1 MLFLRISVLVM
12 ALLSALLCVVPGGS
26 ALAPAS
32 AANNHVRAGTAAAAA
47 DATRHG
53 GSAGAGIDNGSGG
66 GGGGGDDG
74 GDDDEEPIN
83 VPESALIHAIGS
95 KGAAKVSRRAAKY
108 LADVLRDTVAMSE
121 ETRGVPAMSGLE
133 IMLNNFENDV
143 VEWYDTVR
151 SATDPQSRHILQGA

>member
-1 MLFLRISVLVM
+1 VLAA
-12 ALLSALLCVVPGGS
+12 ALLSALCVVPGGS

-74 GDDDEEPIN
+74 GDDDDEEPIN